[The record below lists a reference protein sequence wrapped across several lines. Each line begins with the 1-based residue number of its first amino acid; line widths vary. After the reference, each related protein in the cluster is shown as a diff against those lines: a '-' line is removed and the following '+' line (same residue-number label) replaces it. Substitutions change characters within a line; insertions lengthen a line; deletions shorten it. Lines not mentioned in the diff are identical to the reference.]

1 MTIGEKIRMLRQQA
15 GLSQSQLAD
24 ALAVSRAAV
33 AKWEN
38 ENGMPD
44 ISNLKLLADYF
55 HIDVDTLVDE
65 ARALPLPRTQLILH
79 NTFCGR
85 SCDECDLRETLQCSG
100 CKTPLGTNYHD
111 DCQIAK
117 CCRKKNLLFC
127 ANCDGRS
134 YCADIRRAENI
145 APARQK
151 AIFAQQEHLE
161 RLKQIAALFGKNLWA
176 LFWISVVRYG
186 IQVLFHQ
193 RLLGSFAVMANI
205 GAWLSLLLTVGASV
219 CLLRIARVNRR
230 FMTAGWL
237 ELAAGILNLVVH
249 YLGVLSGE
257 MWPVLLVSIISIV
270 LCLYQIYEEFG
281 AYHDVL
287 NDFDSVLAQNWEKL
301 QMIIILSYIGSICGL
316 LLATLFALLGS
327 LITIVSSICSIVATF
342 AAFILRHGTAETISR
357 YQR

>member
-1 MTIGEKIRMLRQQA
+1 MTLGEKIRVLRQQA

-24 ALAVSRAAV
+24 ALTVSRAAV

-44 ISNLKLLADYF
+44 ISNLKLLSDYF

-65 ARALPLPRTQLILH
+65 ARALPLPRAQLVIH

-85 SCDECDLRETLQCSG
+85 SCDECAHRETLQCSG

-127 ANCDGRS
+127 ANCDGRA
-134 YCADIRRAENI
+134 YCADIRRADNI

-151 AIFAQQEHLE
+151 AMFAQQEHLK
-161 RLKQIAALFGKNLWA
+161 RLKQIAALLGKDLWV

-186 IQVLFHQ
+186 IQVLFNQ

-205 GAWLSLLLTVGASV
+205 GAWLSLLLAVSASV

-237 ELAAGILNLVVH
+237 DLATGVLNLAVH
-249 YLGVLSGE
+249 YLGVLSGAK
-257 MWPVLLVSIISIV
+257 WLVLTVSILSSI
-270 LCLYQIYEEFG
+270 LYLYQIYEEFG
-281 AYHDVL
+281 AYHDFL
-287 NDFDSVLAQNWEKL
+287 IDFDGMLAQNWEKL
-301 QMIIILSYIGSICGL
+301 QMITILSTIGALCGV
-316 LLATLFALLGS
+316 LLATVFALLGS

-342 AAFILRHGTAETISR
+342 AVFIHRHGAAETITR
-357 YQR
+357 YQY